1 MNHITV
7 ALFKLLLTT
16 KAKVEIEEAVDQYEL
31 IDLGLGARLRNEVL
45 GFINV
50 IKSHPDVFLE
60 EPDGTRRV
68 RMGADYPHELVYF
81 FNPGREEVTVLHFEE
96 QQINR
101 SSCTRLV

>member
-1 MNHITV
+1 M
-7 ALFKLLLTT
+7 ALFKLLLST
-16 KAKVEIEEAVDQYEL
+16 KAREEIEEAVDQYEL

-50 IKSHPDVFLE
+50 IKSHPDVFIE

-81 FNPGREEVTVLHFEE
+81 FNPGKEEVTVLNFEE
-96 QQINR
+96 QRKNLI
-101 SSCTRLV
+101 SSTRLI